1 MAIRDIAIWP
11 PEADRPVRFI
21 KDLSFYT
28 QSEGSPTLV
37 TETDPAAHRTV
48 RKAVDKGFGVTC
60 ITEYA
65 RIVQNITKHLV
76 RQLRNQSRD
85 DPKGVDVKAW
95 SARVT
100 FDVITEVTFG
110 KSFETVA
117 RGEHT
122 VWLSLLTDNIA
133 AAAVGVTIR
142 QQPRVVKALLRFLFS
157 KLSKKAKA
165 RALDD
170 YLSFLEGQAASLVSG
185 GTETSSTLMTS
196 LIYNLLM
203 HPDKLAR
210 LQEEVR
216 QMFPRSE
223 DINVDS
229 VKQAFYLQA
238 VIEEGLR
245 IFPPVAFG
253 LPRVCPGTTIGGVYV
268 PEGTIVQSPGILMA
282 RHESYF
288 ARAKEFLPERW
299 LPVGHL
305 HHDEQFAHD
314 RKEASRPFSLG
325 PRQCI
330 GTSLAYT
337 EWRLVLAELV
347 WRFDWELVGARVDLM
362 KTSRLRLLWEM
373 PPARVRFI
381 DRKDLPSE

>member
-1 MAIRDIAIWP
+1 M
-11 PEADRPVRFI
+11 
-21 KDLSFYT
+21 
-28 QSEGSPTLV
+28 
-37 TETDPAAHRTV
+37 TETDPNAHRTV

-60 ITEYA
+60 VNEYA
-65 RIVQNITKHLV
+65 GIVQKISKQLV
-76 RQLRNQSRD
+76 RQLRDHCRN
-85 DPKGVDVKAW
+85 DPNGVDIKAW

-117 RGEHT
+117 QGKHT

-142 QQPRVVKALLRFLFS
+142 RQPQAVKTLLRFLFS
-157 KLSKKAKA
+157 KLSNKAKA
-165 RALDD
+165 RALYLESCRQMSKDRLGHPLGTSD
-170 YLSFLEGQAASLVSG
+170 LFSYLLLAYPPPTGKEDYSHEYLSFLEGQAASLVSG

-203 HPDKLAR
+203 HPDKLVR

-216 QMFPRSE
+216 QMFPKSE

-253 LPRVCPGTTIGGVYV
+253 LPRVCPGTTIAGVYV
-268 PEGTIVQSPGILMA
+268 PKGV
-282 RHESYF
+282 SYI
-288 ARAKEFLPERW
+288 
-299 LPVGHL
+299 
-305 HHDEQFAHD
+305 
-314 RKEASRPFSLG
+314 SG
-325 PRQCI
+325 PKNTR
-330 GTSLAYT
+330 
-337 EWRLVLAELV
+337 
-347 WRFDWELVGARVDLM
+347 D
-362 KTSRLRLLWEM
+362 
-373 PPARVRFI
+373 
-381 DRKDLPSE
+381 